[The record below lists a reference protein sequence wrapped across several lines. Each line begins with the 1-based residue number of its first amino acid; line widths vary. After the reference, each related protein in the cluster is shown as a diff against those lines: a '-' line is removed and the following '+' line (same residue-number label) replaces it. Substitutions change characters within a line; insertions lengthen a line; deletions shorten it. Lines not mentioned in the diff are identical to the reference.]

1 VISRK
6 RYFSHSW
13 QSRVTPIALGFA
25 TNPNGSESSKT
36 KRLMEIKGDQ
46 TIDLHLEQFLENP
59 KPADVQMHLHRHSA
73 KNLRDRSLL
82 DFSELVQHQ

>member
-1 VISRK
+1 
-6 RYFSHSW
+6 
-13 QSRVTPIALGFA
+13 
-25 TNPNGSESSKT
+25 
-36 KRLMEIKGDQ
+36 MEIKGDQ